1 MKKERKLHET
11 KNSKPSVYELKD
23 QQEGNK
29 NKWKNCLYKNRREI
43 KGCVNENVKMKESKN

>member
-1 MKKERKLHET
+1 MKKERKLPER

-29 NKWKNCLYKNRREI
+29 KILQKLKENKRVCEWKCKNEG
-43 KGCVNENVKMKESKN
+43 K

>member
-1 MKKERKLHET
+1 MKKERKLYEK

-29 NKWKNCLYKNRREI
+29 NKWKKNLYKNWREI
-43 KGCVNENVKMKESKN
+43 MCEWKCKNEGK